1 MTDIELVTKDKNS
14 GRVQFLIKNTSAAF
28 VNSIRR
34 FMTESVPTLAIE
46 DVEFTK
52 NNSALYEETIA
63 HRLGLIALETDIKTY
78 NLPSKCKCNGEGCA
92 RCSVKIILSAKG
104 PCTVY
109 AEDLKIKDPKI
120 KPAHTK
126 TPIVKLLKGQELE
139 FEATAVLGQGKQHMK
154 WSPCLIW
161 YKHKPII
168 EIDDKKCTNA
178 EAVAKSCP
186 VSVYNTKDGKLVIN
200 KENYL
205 KCTLCNACVDIAENN
220 SVKVTPSQTEF
231 VMHLEPWGQLTP
243 TEILSAAT
251 DQFRELLTELDDKLS
266 K

>member
-1 MTDIELVTKDKNS
+1 MADIEFVSKDKKS
-14 GRVQFLIKNTSAAF
+14 GRVQFLLKNTSAAF
-28 VNSIRR
+28 VNSLRR
-34 FMTESVPTLAIE
+34 FMTEAVPTLAIE

-52 NNSALYEETIA
+52 NSSALYEEMVA

-92 RCSVKIILSAKG
+92 RCSVKITLSAKG
-104 PCTVY
+104 PGTVY

-120 KPAHTK
+120 KPVHPK
-126 TPIVKLLKGQELE
+126 TPIVKLIKGQELE

-154 WSPCLIW
+154 WSPCLVW
-161 YKHKPII
+161 YKHKPLI
-168 EIDDKKCTNA
+168 EIDEKKCTNA
-178 EAVAKSCP
+178 EAVAHVCP
-186 VSVYNTKDGKLVIN
+186 VSVFDVKDGKLTIN

-205 KCTLCNACVDIAENN
+205 KCTLSNACADIAENN

-231 VMHLEPWGQLTP
+231 VIYLEPWGQLTP